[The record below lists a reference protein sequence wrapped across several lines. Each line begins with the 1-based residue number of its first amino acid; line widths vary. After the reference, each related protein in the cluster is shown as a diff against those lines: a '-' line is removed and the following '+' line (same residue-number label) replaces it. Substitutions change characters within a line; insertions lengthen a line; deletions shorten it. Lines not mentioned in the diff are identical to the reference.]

1 MKIHDV
7 TVTIRP
13 GMVVWPGDHQVELY
27 RNGKIEEG
35 ANANVSNLSI
45 SVHTGTHVDAPYHFL
60 PTGSTVELLPLD
72 VLVGPV
78 QAVELPDSVL
88 FIDQKV
94 LEAVHIHPETTRIL
108 FKTRNSSFWSAADD
122 SFHPDFVGI
131 TEDGSQ
137 YLVEKGIKLVGI
149 DYLSIAPYKKSRPTH
164 EVMLNA
170 KMVIIEG
177 LDLSQVDPG
186 TYELYC
192 LPLKLMNTD
201 GAPARVI
208 LVEN

>member
-122 SFHPDFVGI
+122 TFHTDFVGI

-177 LDLSQVDPG
+177 LDLSRVDPG